1 MKKRKD
7 IRIICITGDIFEVK
21 HDSYDEARIE
31 ELGLYIIKELYIVK
45 YFPLRNISHWEIFY
59 KLNLLK

>member
-45 YFPLRNISHWEIFY
+45 YFPLRNISH
-59 KLNLLK
+59 